1 MADPKLNA
9 RLGLDKREFDKGL
22 KQAEGGVASFGNKL
36 KSFAAAAGLAV
47 AAQQLIK
54 YGAEAVKLAA
64 KTEGIKNA
72 FDRLNNPNLLNNLQ
86 KATRN
91 TVADVDLMSAAV
103 RANNFHI
110 SLEALPKYFEFAQQR
125 ARATGESVDYLVES
139 IVMGIGR
146 KSAMIL
152 DNLGISLEDIN
163 NELKV
168 TPDYATA
175 VGNIM
180 TREMAKGGE
189 TVATTAD
196 SLAQMQAAMTNL
208 KAEAGDIIIDVLANP
223 LAKSA
228 ESLTD
233 VISGISQL
241 RRELDLGGANKDL
254 ANQVRGN
261 ISMASGT
268 AGGYLMSALFGGRKA
283 GKNEILIPAAAPI
296 IKKAPSAGGAASA
309 GDGAPLEDTILG
321 EGYWQRAVQAAV
333 EYNNYIEANGLKVS
347 TAAGAAALPS
357 LNQAS
362 SMAMDLAEPI
372 KEVNKLMIDQT
383 AIAGGL
389 ESTFTGMFM
398 NIDQGFKGMADS
410 LIQSIKRIAA
420 EIMAQ
425 AAAWAVMKYIF
436 KMDVGNFSSFM
447 GGGGGGVNAGA
458 AAGVGSSV
466 GGDLHL
472 TTYIRGTDL
481 AVVVGRGGNS
491 RYNNT

>member
-1 MADPKLNA
+1 MAEPKLNA
-9 RLGLDKREFDKGL
+9 RLGLDKKEFDKGL
-22 KQAEGGVASFGNKL
+22 KDAEKGVASFGSKL

-72 FDRLNNPNLLNNLQ
+72 FDKLNSPNLLNNLQ

-110 SLEALPKYFEFAQQR
+110 SLEALPKYFQFAQQR

-152 DNLGISLEDIN
+152 DNLGISLNDIN
-163 NELKV
+163 EELKK

-180 TREMAKGGE
+180 DREMAKGGE
-189 TVATTAD
+189 AVATTAD
-196 SLAQMQAAMTNL
+196 SLAQLQAAMTNL
-208 KAEAGDIIIDVLANP
+208 KAEAGDIIIDVLAKP
-223 LAKSA
+223 LARSA

-283 GKNEILIPAAAPI
+283 GKNEILIPSAAPI
-296 IKKAPSAGGAASA
+296 IKKAPSVGGGSTTK
-309 GDGAPLEDTILG
+309 DAPLEDTILG

-347 TAAGAAALPS
+347 TAAAAAALPS
-357 LNQAS
+357 LNQVD

-372 KEVNKLMIDQT
+372 KEVNRLMLDQ
-383 AIAGGL
+383 AQIAGGL
-389 ESTFTGMFM
+389 ESAFTGMFLSV
-398 NIDQGFKGMADS
+398 DQGFKGMADS

-447 GGGGGGVNAGA
+447 GGGGGGVNASA